1 MKVRYIYSACV
12 EIETNSTRILCDPWF
27 TEGAFDG
34 SWFHYPKV
42 KDPLKVLNKPDYIYI
57 SHIHQD
63 HYDQIFLK
71 KILKKFKKAKIIVPN
86 FKRNYLLNRM
96 RFDGIPAK
104 PFDHLKI
111 NKTNIHLVP
120 NEYDITDIDS
130 GIIVNEGS
138 KTVMGLVDC
147 VYNKNFHLNLKKIIG
162 RYTDKIDLLMAP
174 HSGANS
180 FPHTFFNSTSEKKLL
195 RKWSDWKINL
205 NKDRYKNWCKIFK
218 SKYHLP
224 YAGKYVIGGK
234 NINFNHYYGVMDPIN
249 IKKFDNKAVILGD
262 YGGEINLN
270 TGRVSKE
277 RTKKYDQKK
286 IKTYLKKIQKFKYN
300 YEKEI
305 NIPYGSINFRKLFN
319 LGYLK
324 AMNFSTLKS
333 DYFFCFKLSDNDKP
347 IGFSA
352 LFNINK
358 KKKSK
363 VLFNEVFKMPGT
375 VINIDYKLIFGLLTG
390 LYHWDNA
397 SVGSLYKSKRMPFK
411 YNEGAQNFLNFM
423 QI

>member
-180 FPHTFFNSTSEKKLL
+180 FPHTFFNSTSEKKSISTCQPLHISSISFKKKHKN
-195 RKWSDWKINL
+195 RVTFCTNL
-205 NKDRYKNWCKIFK
+205 WWESYF
-218 SKYHLP
+218 
-224 YAGKYVIGGK
+224 V
-234 NINFNHYYGVMDPIN
+234 
-249 IKKFDNKAVILGD
+249 
-262 YGGEINLN
+262 
-270 TGRVSKE
+270 
-277 RTKKYDQKK
+277 
-286 IKTYLKKIQKFKYN
+286 
-300 YEKEI
+300 
-305 NIPYGSINFRKLFN
+305 
-319 LGYLK
+319 
-324 AMNFSTLKS
+324 STLKIS
-333 DYFFCFKLSDNDKP
+333 KSYV
-347 IGFSA
+347 FSIII
-352 LFNINK
+352 FN
-358 KKKSK
+358 
-363 VLFNEVFKMPGT
+363 FNNV
-375 VINIDYKLIFGLLTG
+375 
-390 LYHWDNA
+390 
-397 SVGSLYKSKRMPFK
+397 
-411 YNEGAQNFLNFM
+411 
-423 QI
+423 